1 MTKGIYVMEVEC
13 YVTFQRL
20 QSHSTLVA
28 QIFPYFLE
36 MCNKFGE
43 AVGKMPDTN
52 LGRVG
57 NLENDCVLWMCDIVR
72 GS

>member
-1 MTKGIYVMEVEC
+1 MTKRIYAKEVEC

-20 QSHSTLVA
+20 QSHSNLVA

-36 MCNKFGE
+36 MCNEFGK
-43 AVGKMPDTN
+43 AGGKMPDTN

-57 NLENDCVLWMCDIVR
+57 NLEKGCVLWMFDIVR